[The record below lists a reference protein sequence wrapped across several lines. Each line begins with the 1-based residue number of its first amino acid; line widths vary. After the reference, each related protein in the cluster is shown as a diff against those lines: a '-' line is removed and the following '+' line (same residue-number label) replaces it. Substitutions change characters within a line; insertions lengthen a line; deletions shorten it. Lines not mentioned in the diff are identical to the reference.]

1 MINARRIVLVLAAI
15 AAAAALAGCGE
26 SDQVIVYQQGKYQG
40 KPDTRPWDNAPG
52 TDGTYTT
59 SKWNKGDK
67 SSWES
72 ALRTRSQNQNE
83 YVRIGD

>member
-1 MINARRIVLVLAAI
+1 MINARRIALVLAAI
-15 AAAAALAGCGE
+15 AASAALAGCGE

-40 KPDTRPWDNAPG
+40 KPDTRPWEKTPG
-52 TDGTYTT
+52 ADGTYTT

-72 ALRTRSQNQNE
+72 ALRTRSQSQNE

>member
-1 MINARRIVLVLAAI
+1 MIKSQKLVLVLAAV
-15 AAAAALAGCGE
+15 AAAVALTACGE
-26 SDQVIVYQQGKYQG
+26 IDQAVVYKQGKYQG

-52 TDGTYTT
+52 AGDTYTT

-72 ALRTRSQNQNE
+72 ALKTRSQSQNE